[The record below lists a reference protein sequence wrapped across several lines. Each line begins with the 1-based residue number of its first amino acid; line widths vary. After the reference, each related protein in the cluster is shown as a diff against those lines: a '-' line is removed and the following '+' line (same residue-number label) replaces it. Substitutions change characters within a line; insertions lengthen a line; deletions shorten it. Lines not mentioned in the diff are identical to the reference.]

1 MDPNVR
7 AIYLGLLQHGL
18 KIIKATERFDIV
30 EVKMGK
36 PAYYTLATERGIITA
51 RDVIT
56 AELRWIRK

>member
-18 KIIKATERFDIV
+18 KIVKATERFDII

-36 PAYYTLATERGIITA
+36 PVKHMLATGKGIITA
-51 RDVIT
+51 RDIIT